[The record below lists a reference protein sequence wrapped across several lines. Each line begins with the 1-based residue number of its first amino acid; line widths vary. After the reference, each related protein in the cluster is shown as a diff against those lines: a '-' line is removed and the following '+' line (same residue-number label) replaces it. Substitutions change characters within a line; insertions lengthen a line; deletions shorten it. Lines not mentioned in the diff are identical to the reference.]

1 MKLYYSP
8 IACSLSPHIVLHEA
22 GLTFDTEKV
31 DLRAKKTASGADFTQ
46 VNSKGQVPTLQLDNG
61 ETLTEGPA
69 IVQYIAD
76 LVPHKKLA
84 PAAGTFE
91 RYRLQEWLNYI
102 SSEIHKGF
110 TPLFVPTTADEW
122 KPAIIN
128 ALITRFGF
136 LATQLEGRDYL
147 LGDTFTVADAYLFTT
162 MNWCKFANIDLGQWP
177 VLKAYH
183 ERIAARPAVQKAV
196 QAEGITL

>member
-31 DLRAKKTASGADFTQ
+31 DLRAKKTASGADFTRI
-46 VNSKGQVPTLQLDNG
+46 NSKGQVPTLQLDNG

-122 KPAIIN
+122 KPTLVN
-128 ALITRFGF
+128 ALVARFGF
-136 LATQLEGRDYL
+136 VATQLEGRDYL

-162 MNWCKFANIDLGQWP
+162 MNWCKFMNIDLGQWP

>member
-22 GLTFDTEKV
+22 GLAFDIEKV
-31 DLRAKKTASGADFTQ
+31 DLRRKQTESGIDFTTI
-46 VNSKGQVPTLQLDNG
+46 NAKGQVPTLQLDNG
-61 ETLTEGPA
+61 DTLTEGPA

-84 PAAGTFE
+84 PPANTFE

-102 SSEIHKGF
+102 STEIHKGF
-110 TPLFVPTTADEW
+110 TPLFVPTTAEEW
-122 KPAIIN
+122 KPTLIA
-128 ALITRFGF
+128 ALVTRFSF
-136 LATQLEGRDYL
+136 VAKQLEGRDYL

-162 MNWCKFANIDLGQWP
+162 MNWCKFANISHDQWP
-177 VLKAYH
+177 TLKAYH
-183 ERIAARPAVQKAV
+183 ERIAARPAVQAAV
-196 QAEGITL
+196 KAEGITL